1 MKHWTE
7 SKTIRAL
14 ASQFLLQFAL
24 LVLPMLQSKQ
34 LDWWVLATAAV
45 SSAIFIL
52 KRMSENDIEAPL
64 SVLNKGQD
72 R

>member
-24 LVLPMLQSKQ
+24 LVLPMLQNKQ

-52 KRMSENDIEAPL
+52 RLMS
-64 SVLNKGQD
+64 
-72 R
+72 